1 MYVSVNGGELKK
13 VSAETKVSELA
24 DGAAD
29 AKGFFIGYEY
39 YGPEAAE
46 MTLEEV
52 HPENGVLRVLKTSD
66 CVVSETEK
74 ALTASRKQSCGKCK
88 KK

>member
-1 MYVSVNGGELKK
+1 MTAANLADTFAGCFEDGVYVSVNGGELKK

-39 YGPEAAE
+39 YGSEAAE
-46 MTLEEV
+46 KMCI
-52 HPENGVLRVLKTSD
+52 RDRS
-66 CVVSETEK
+66 CRY
-74 ALTASRKQSCGKCK
+74 SRRIQ
-88 KK
+88 